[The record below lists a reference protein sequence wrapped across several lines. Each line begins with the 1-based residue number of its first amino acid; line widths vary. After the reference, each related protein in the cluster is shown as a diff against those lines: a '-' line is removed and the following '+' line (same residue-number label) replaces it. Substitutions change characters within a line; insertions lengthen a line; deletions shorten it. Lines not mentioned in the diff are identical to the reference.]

1 MCTLKP
7 FKHQNY
13 LSSSS
18 IEQRR
23 RLALQRDE
31 LVALVLHFLCRRK
44 TKFQKLFYLKNFISA
59 LLTIGGAQALAP
71 LLQRNLVVIVGVT
84 TIKKG
89 SNAALHREEGRS
101 QGKQLMAGDMSIMGL
116 LVQVA
121 ELPDDGVDPPVGHV
135 VVVRGGL
142 SATFRLG
149 QPLADD
155 GVQPLA
161 HPPGKVLEDG
171 RLALANFLA
180 LAVVVD
186 VHVLVVGGAVV

>member
-7 FKHQNY
+7 LKHHKVS
-13 LSSSS
+13 LDLV
-18 IEQRR
+18 EQRR
-23 RLALQRDE
+23 RFALQRDE

-44 TKFQKLFYLKNFISA
+44 TKFQKLFNLKNFISA

-71 LLQRNLVVIVGVT
+71 LLQRNLVVIVGVAAV
-84 TIKKG
+84 KKG
-89 SNAALHREEGRS
+89 SNAALHREKGRS

-142 SATFRLG
+142 SDTFRLG

>member
-13 LSSSS
+13 LSLSS

-31 LVALVLHFLCRRK
+31 LVALVLHFLCRNK
-44 TKFQKLFYLKNFISA
+44 NKISETFYLKNFISA

-71 LLQRNLVVIVGVT
+71 LLQRNLVVIVGVAT
-84 TIKKG
+84 VQER

-101 QGKQLMAGDMSIMGL
+101 QGKQLMAGDMPIMGL

-135 VVVRGGL
+135 VVVR
-142 SATFRLG
+142 
-149 QPLADD
+149 
-155 GVQPLA
+155 
-161 HPPGKVLEDG
+161 
-171 RLALANFLA
+171 
-180 LAVVVD
+180 
-186 VHVLVVGGAVV
+186 